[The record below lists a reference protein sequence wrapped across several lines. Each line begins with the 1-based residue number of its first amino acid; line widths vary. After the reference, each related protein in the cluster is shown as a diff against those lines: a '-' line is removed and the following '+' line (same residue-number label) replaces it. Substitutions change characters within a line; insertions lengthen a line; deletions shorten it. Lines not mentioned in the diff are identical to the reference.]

1 MGFPLSAY
9 LARIGVDRV
18 KSTLKANLPTLALVM
33 ASQSRAIA
41 FENLSVVQ
49 RETISIDP
57 ADIINKLIDC
67 GRGGYCFE
75 QNMLLQDALREI
87 GFEVVPLLCRV
98 RWNKTADQETPF
110 THMALKVKLDD
121 GRKYLADVGFGG
133 TNSIAPL
140 QLGKDSEPQQQ
151 PEGLFRTITDSAG
164 FNTLQWEI
172 KGEWRALYMFNA
184 EQTCLFSDLEQSNWS
199 VSALVAIQAIV
210 SGRVRVEPV
219 RKSPSV
225 QPVSPSP
232 ITGALVCGLFEKR
245 DVGTEKFRCFLV
257 WW

>member
-9 LARIGVDRV
+9 LARIGVNGV

-57 ADIINKLIDC
+57 ADIIDKLIDC

-75 QNMLLQDALREI
+75 QNLLLQDALREI

-121 GRKYLADVGFGG
+121 GRKYLADVGFAG

-164 FNTLQWEI
+164 FSTLQWEI
-172 KGEWRALYMFNA
+172 KGDWRALYMFDV
-184 EQTCLFSDLEQSNWS
+184 EQTCLVSDLEQSNWS
-199 VSALVAIQAIV
+199 VKALVAIQAIV
-210 SGRVRVEPV
+210 SG
-219 RKSPSV
+219 
-225 QPVSPSP
+225 
-232 ITGALVCGLFEKR
+232 
-245 DVGTEKFRCFLV
+245 
-257 WW
+257 